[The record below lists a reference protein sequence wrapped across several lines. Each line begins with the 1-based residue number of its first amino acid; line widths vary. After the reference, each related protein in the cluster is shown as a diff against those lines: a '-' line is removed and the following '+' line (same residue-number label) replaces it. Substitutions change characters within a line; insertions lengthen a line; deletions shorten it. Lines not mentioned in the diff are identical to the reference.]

1 MSNIFDV
8 DPIFASV
15 VFNNM
20 LDSSLSSMRAGAQG
34 WFNQAYL
41 TDPKPTQEML
51 AQIEDGCCEGAKCL
65 ISRFKALEVEQ
76 ALIIKH

>member
-1 MSNIFDV
+1 MNIFQV
-8 DPIFASV
+8 DKLYAGI

-20 LDSSLSSMRAGAQG
+20 LDSSLSRMREESLG

-41 TDPKPTQEML
+41 TDPKPTPETL
-51 AQIEDGCCEGAKCL
+51 NQIEDACCEGAKCL